1 MLRRLLL
8 VPLLLVPVACS
19 DDDDA
24 SDQVVGSSSASVDEE
39 DGDEDPSTTS
49 TSTSTTSAPASTA
62 TTAPFDGATTPTS
75 IPSTAAS
82 VALLTDVAVGASTVT
97 FTFRDDVVP
106 GVDAG
111 YVTEVVAD
119 GSGEPVAVGGG
130 AHLQIRMEPAAG
142 VDLSS
147 SSGTYEETYT
157 GPDRIDGSSPP
168 IVEVVRTGDFEAN
181 LTWVIGLAD
190 ERPYRVDVSGSTV
203 VVSVA
208 P

>member
-1 MLRRLLL
+1 MRRRL
-8 VPLLLVPVACS
+8 VPLLCALVVVAASCS

-24 SDQVVGSSSASVDEE
+24 SDQVVEGSSTSSTSSTSS
-39 DGDEDPSTTS
+39 STTS
-49 TSTSTTSAPASTA
+49 STTT
-62 TTAPFDGATTPTS
+62 TTAPFEGATTPTS
-75 IPSTAAS
+75 IASTAAA
-82 VALLTDVAVGASTVT
+82 VALLTDVDVAATSVT
-97 FTFRDDVVP
+97 FTFRDEVLP
-106 GVDAG
+106 GIDAAYVDE
-111 YVTEVVAD
+111 VTAD

-130 AHLQIRMEPAAG
+130 AHLQVRMEPASG

-147 SSGTYEETYT
+147 SSGTFEETYT
-157 GPDRIDGSSPP
+157 GPDRISGPSP

-181 LTWVIGLAD
+181 LTWVLGVAD